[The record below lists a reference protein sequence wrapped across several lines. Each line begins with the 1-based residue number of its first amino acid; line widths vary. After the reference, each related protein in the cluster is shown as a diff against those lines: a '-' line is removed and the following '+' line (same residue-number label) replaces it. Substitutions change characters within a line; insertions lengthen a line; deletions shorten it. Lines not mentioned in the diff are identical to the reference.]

1 MVKICTMIYVH
12 SELGQNNFI
21 RGYCH
26 AFRKLLVEDRILA
39 EMIIQINGDDPKIK
53 RWLSRNTLGVVAPNP
68 GFIIK
73 LPKCAQ
79 LKYSGTPIMLDIGF
93 ATQAIEIAY
102 AIYGVT
108 TGKEPGDP
116 PQIYT
121 KPLVLETDEI
131 CALTATIESLPAVI
145 GK

>member
-1 MVKICTMIYVH
+1 MVKICTIIYIH
-12 SELGQNNFI
+12 SELGQNNYI

-26 AFRKLLVEDRILA
+26 AVRKLLTEDPILA
-39 EMIIQINGDDPKIK
+39 EMCIQISGDDPKIK
-53 RWLSRNTLGVVAPNP
+53 RWLNQNALGVIAPNP

-73 LPKCAQ
+73 LPKCSQ
-79 LKYSGTPIMLDIGF
+79 LKHSGTPILLDIGF
-93 ATQAIEIAY
+93 ATQAFEAAY

-108 TGKEPGDP
+108 TGKDPGDP

-131 CALTATIESLPAVI
+131 CALTATIESLPTVI